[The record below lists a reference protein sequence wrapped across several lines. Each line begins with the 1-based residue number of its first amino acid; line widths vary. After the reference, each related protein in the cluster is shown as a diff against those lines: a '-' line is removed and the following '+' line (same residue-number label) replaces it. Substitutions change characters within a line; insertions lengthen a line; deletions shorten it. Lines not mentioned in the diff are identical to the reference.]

1 MRKTIQL
8 TLVILIF
15 SLVAK
20 AQQKAW
26 IDPSPTD
33 PKKRVRIYVDL
44 DKLDPTKNGLIGQK
58 PPFYIWTWKP
68 EDAGRL
74 PEFKNGPSFSESND
88 SLIMKRDSTLG
99 ENVWFYE
106 MIPTK
111 FYNVTSEKVISTPIE
126 FLVKAKNGS
135 IPVGG
140 SKEAKTEDLKIVVI
154 PKITTRD
161 TIYCS
166 PFNLFPDEITTIYYN
181 NELEGNPSMQNLG
194 ADSAYIYIKA
204 FFQNGNSIESYTPRI
219 NSWKSEAMKLELQPG
234 TRLFSKKLILNE
246 LLKEKNLD
254 NEKLINI
261 EVTVIK
267 KGATNGKGVSK
278 EISKI
283 FLGCR

>member
-1 MRKTIQL
+1 MKKTIQL
-8 TLVILIF
+8 TLVILVF

-33 PKKRVRIYVDL
+33 PKKRVKIYVDL
-44 DKLDPTKNGLIGQK
+44 DKIESSKNTLLK
-58 PPFYIWTWKP
+58 DVFPLYFYSWSP
-68 EDAGRL
+68 VSEDKRM
-74 PEFKNGPSFSESND
+74 PEFKNGDWKNSND
-88 SLIMKRDSTLG
+88 SLFMKRDLEKG
-99 ENVWFYE
+99 PNVWYYE
-106 MIPTK
+106 MIPTL
-111 FYNVTSEKVISTPIE
+111 FYNTTSEAIIATPLK
-126 FLVKAKNGS
+126 FLVKNKD
-135 IPVGG
+135 GG
-140 SKEAKTEDLKIVVI
+140 GFGKPDNKIEDLEIKII

-181 NELEGNPSMQNLG
+181 NADEGNPSMKNLG
-194 ADSAYIYIKA
+194 VDSAYLYIKA
-204 FFQNGNSIESYTPRI
+204 FFQNGSSIESYTPRI

-246 LLKEKNLD
+246 LFKEKNPAG
-254 NEKLINI
+254 EKLINL

-267 KGATNGKGVSK
+267 KGASDGRGVSK